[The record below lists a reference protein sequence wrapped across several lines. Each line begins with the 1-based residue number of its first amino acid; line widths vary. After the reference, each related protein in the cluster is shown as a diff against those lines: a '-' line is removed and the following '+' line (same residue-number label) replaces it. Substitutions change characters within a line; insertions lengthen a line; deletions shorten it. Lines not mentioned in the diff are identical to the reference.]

1 MFDDVTIAFV
11 GKYTDM
17 QDSYMSV
24 VKSLEHSAFRCNRK
38 LIIKVCVSLFIRRAF
53 YFDLLQSQWVDA
65 SDLEPETQVTNPAKY
80 HDAWKSVV
88 SAK

>member
-1 MFDDVTIAFV
+1 MEGAYEEVSSHSPFYKICSHIQFYRQERLLDDVTIALV

-38 LIIKVCVSLFIRRAF
+38 LKLKVRRVLDQEAHV
-53 YFDLLQSQWVDA
+53 LTA
-65 SDLEPETQVTNPAKY
+65 E
-80 HDAWKSVV
+80 
-88 SAK
+88 

>member
-1 MFDDVTIAFV
+1 MICSYFEFCRQERLLDDVTIALV

-38 LIIKVCVSLFIRRAF
+38 LKLKVRYALIEQLHMLTS
-53 YFDLLQSQWVDA
+53 
-65 SDLEPETQVTNPAKY
+65 E
-80 HDAWKSVV
+80 
-88 SAK
+88 